1 MPPTSD
7 DEPTTAGPDPRPEPP
22 SVTPTDPP
30 VEPPP
35 APDAER
41 PPAGATRERLLRRLL
56 GEDRLALD
64 ATPRARLLGWA
75 WPLAVTLLGGLV
87 RFWDLGRPHALVF
100 DETYYVKQ
108 AYSLLTRGF
117 EAQWGDNPNPAFE
130 AGDTSSLGTVAEY
143 VVHPPVGKW
152 MIALGLHLGG
162 GVESSAA
169 WRLSAAVC
177 GTLAVLMIARIGR
190 RLFASTALGTVAGL
204 LLAVD
209 GEAIVHSRISL
220 LDPFLMFFVLAAF
233 GALLIDRDQART
245 RLAERTAV
253 LLDEGRPLG
262 LGPRLGWRWWRLAA
276 AVLLGLAIGTKWSG
290 IYFLAMFG
298 LMSVLW
304 DLSARRTVGV
314 RPWVWAGV
322 RRDGVV
328 AGISTVLIAAS
339 VYLASWWSWFASSDG
354 YLRQWAAQNPG
365 EGVTWLPPALRSLW
379 KFHTDM
385 WQFHTTLTSEHAYAA
400 HPLGWIVQWRPTS
413 YYYPPEVSGLTGQQ
427 AIDACGAASCSQA
440 ITSMGN
446 PVIWWAAAAA
456 ALVALVWLLRFR
468 DWRAGA
474 VLSGIAAGWLPWF
487 LYSHRTIFTFYSIA
501 FTPWVVLTLT
511 YVLGLVLGPRTDDAR
526 ADRGRRW
533 ATFWVGAF
541 LVLVVLVSAFFYPIW
556 TAWVV
561 PYDFWH
567 AHMWLPSWV

>member
-7 DEPTTAGPDPRPEPP
+7 DEPTATSPDPRPEPSSAP
-22 SVTPTDPP
+22 GPTDPHDDP
-30 VEPPP
+30 RDTEP
-35 APDAER
+35 
-41 PPAGATRERLLRRLL
+41 GATRQRLLSRLL
-56 GEDRLALD
+56 GDDRLALD
-64 ATPRARLLGWA
+64 ATPRARLLGWL

-87 RFWDLGRPHALVF
+87 RFWDLGRPHVLVF

-108 AYSLLTRGF
+108 AYSLLARGF
-117 EAQWGDNPNPAFE
+117 EAQWGDDPNPAFE
-130 AGDTSSLGTVAEY
+130 AGDTSSLGVVAEY

-152 MIALGLHLGG
+152 MIALGMHLGG
-162 GVESSAA
+162 GVDSSAA

-177 GTLAVLMIARIGR
+177 GTLAVLMTARIAR

-233 GALLIDRDQART
+233 GALLIDRDQARR
-245 RLAERTAV
+245 RLADRTAV

-290 IYFLAMFG
+290 MYFLAVFG

-304 DLSARRTVGV
+304 DLTARRAVGV
-314 RPWVWAGV
+314 RPWVWAGI
-322 RRDGVV
+322 RRDGIV
-328 AGISTVLIAAS
+328 AGVSTVLIAGA
-339 VYLASWWSWFASSDG
+339 VYVATWWSWFASSDG
-354 YLRQWAAQNPG
+354 YLRQWAAQHPG
-365 EGVTWLPPALRSLW
+365 EGVSWLPPAARSLW

-413 YYYPPEVSGLTGQQ
+413 YFYPTEVSGLTGQQ
-427 AIDACGAASCSQA
+427 AVDACGASACSQA

-446 PVIWWAAAAA
+446 PVIWWAASAAV
-456 ALVALVWLLRFR
+456 LVAIVWLLRFR

-487 LYSHRTIFTFYSIA
+487 LYAHRTIFTFYSIA

-511 YVLGLVLGPRTDDAR
+511 YVLGLVVGPRTPDAR
-526 ADRGRRW
+526 SQRGRR
-533 ATFWVGAF
+533 AAIIWVGVF
-541 LVLVVLVSAFFYPIW
+541 LGLVVGVSAFFYPIW
-556 TAWVV
+556 TAWIV